1 MSSLRA
7 KLLLTIYREF
17 EEWIDRN
24 SLSCVCHNGC
34 ATCCTQK
41 VTMTAVEGDLI
52 HRFINDK
59 GRHRWFAE
67 KIKADKTS
75 WQPLETTNEFAA
87 RCLSGADGLDL
98 EGNEKAAVCPYLE
111 ENSCQIYPVRPFAC
125 RSFASEKKCLPG
137 QAAHLPQYYV
147 SATTAAQ
154 QLIEHIG
161 QGEYWGNM
169 HDVLLAL
176 CDRKENSATGV
187 LLPSYS
193 LVAHARARLRKA
205 KPLPGFLIGEE
216 DFERVSPLIQ
226 AVFNTKI
233 ADKNVEDILNGK

>member
-1 MSSLRA
+1 MSSLRE

-24 SLSCVCHNGC
+24 SLSCACHNGC

-52 HRFINDK
+52 HRFVNEK
-59 GRHRWFAE
+59 GRHVWFAE
-67 KIKADKTS
+67 KLKAAKS
-75 WQPLETTNEFAA
+75 SLPPMETTNEFAA
-87 RCLSGADGLDL
+87 RCLSGEDGFDQY
-98 EGNEKAAVCPYLE
+98 GNDKASVCPYLE
-111 ENSCQIYPVRPFAC
+111 ENSCQIYSVRPFAC

-137 QAAHLPQYYV
+137 QAAQLPQYYV
-147 SATTAAQ
+147 SAATAAQ

-176 CDRKENSATGV
+176 CDLKENSVSGD

-193 LVAHARARLRKA
+193 LADQARARLRKA

-226 AVFNTKI
+226 AVFHTKI
-233 ADKNVEDILNGK
+233 DDKNVEDILNGK